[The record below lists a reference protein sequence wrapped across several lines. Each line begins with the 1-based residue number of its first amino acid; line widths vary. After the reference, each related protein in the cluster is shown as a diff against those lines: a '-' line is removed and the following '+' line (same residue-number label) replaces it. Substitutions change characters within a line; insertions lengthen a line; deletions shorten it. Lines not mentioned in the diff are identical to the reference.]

1 MKEVNQM
8 TNKINL
14 IQPHQLLQQ
23 NQIQKKQV
31 KSDLAFKDVFKKASE
46 QLVLS
51 KHAQERLD
59 ERKIH
64 INDRQWE
71 KITNKVQEA
80 KEKGIQDS
88 LVVLNNATLLVSAK
102 NNTVITALD
111 REESGSRIFTNI
123 NGTILINE

>member
-1 MKEVNQM
+1 M

-23 NQIQKKQV
+23 NQIQNKRSE
-31 KSDLAFKDVFKKASE
+31 SDLAFKDLFKRASE

-51 KHAQERLD
+51 KHAKERLD
-59 ERKIH
+59 ERNIH
-64 INDRQWE
+64 INDKQWE

-111 REESGSRIFTNI
+111 REESTSRIFTNI